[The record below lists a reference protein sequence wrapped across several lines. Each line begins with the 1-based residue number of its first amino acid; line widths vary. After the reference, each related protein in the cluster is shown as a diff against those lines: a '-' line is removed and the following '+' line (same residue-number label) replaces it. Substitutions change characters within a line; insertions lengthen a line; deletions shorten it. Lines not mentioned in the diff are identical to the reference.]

1 MNGKIQQT
9 DGRLYFRVVKNL
21 RIEGKPTNL
30 LIKTVASVPP
40 ANLKDNAYRVAV
52 SAKIDAELRKLKA
65 EKKITAADIAK
76 IKGKFAV
83 RLARP
88 KKPSLDESLLTAY
101 PFLRKSS

>member
-52 SAKIDAELRKLKA
+52 SAKIDAELKKLKA
-65 EKKITAADIAK
+65 DGKISAAEIKKIK
-76 IKGKFAV
+76 EKFSV
-83 RLARP
+83 VLARP
-88 KKPSLDESLLTAY
+88 KKLKLDAGLLAAY
-101 PFLRKSS
+101 PFLGKSS